1 MGDRTYMQLTVLE
14 CERKNAAAVLTLLKD
29 HDFASYDAS
38 ELMLGERYERE
49 EASLGT
55 LTEDLAYELAP
66 LCSFVG
72 WEDPKYE
79 HEGRRVTSLV
89 SDPDGFRLRQT
100 PCFSDGDPVVGLEL
114 VRKTIKDAP
123 ETLPEVLG
131 FDREQAIAE
140 LQERFTKTG
149 PVSVVPYAYVVLERQ
164 NNPNM
169 AIRYPDAATAE
180 WALDNSFFV
189 DSLCQEDCLD
199 AYTAEAIDPDLREEP
214 RGLEEVVPPDDD
226 TSMDGSPR
234 PASLDGWE
242 DEGINGA

>member
-1 MGDRTYMQLTVLE
+1 M
-14 CERKNAAAVLTLLKD
+14 
-29 HDFASYDAS
+29 
-38 ELMLGERYERE
+38 
-49 EASLGT
+49 
-55 LTEDLAYELAP
+55 
-66 LCSFVG
+66 
-72 WEDPKYE
+72 
-79 HEGRRVTSLV
+79 
-89 SDPDGFRLRQT
+89 
-100 PCFSDGDPVVGLEL
+100 GLEL

-131 FDREQAIAE
+131 FDREEAIAE
-140 LQERFTKTG
+140 LQEQFTKTG

-199 AYTAEAIDPDLREEP
+199 AYTAEAVDPDLREGSL
-214 RGLEEVVPPDDD
+214 GLEEVVPPDDD
-226 TSMDGSPR
+226 TSMDNSPR

-242 DEGINGA
+242 NEGLDGA

>member
-1 MGDRTYMQLTVLE
+1 MADRTYMQLTVLE

-29 HDFASYDAS
+29 RDFAPYDTS
-38 ELMLGERYERE
+38 ELMLGEQYEHE
-49 EASLGT
+49 EAPLGT
-55 LTEDLAYELAP
+55 LTEELAYELAP

-79 HEGRRVTSLV
+79 HKGQRVTSLV

-131 FDREQAIAE
+131 FDREEAIAE

-149 PVSVVPYAYVVLERQ
+149 PVSVVPYAYVILERQ
-164 NNPNM
+164 NNPHM

-189 DSLCQEDCLD
+189 NALCQEDCLD
-199 AYTAEAIDPDLREEP
+199 AYTAEAIDPDLHEEP
-214 RGLEEVVPPDDD
+214 RGLEEVVPPGDD
-226 TSMDGSPR
+226 TSLDGSPR